1 MSIGK
6 NNTPAVLFY
15 SQDFLA
21 GVAEMTNEEIG
32 AYIKLLAY
40 QNVHGHMS
48 AGYIKR
54 VCPDC
59 PPYVLEKFSVDENGD
74 YYSERMEKEIQK
86 RNNYSKSRSNNRK
99 ETHGETHEEHMKNI
113 SSSYEKHMETETEIE
128 TEKENI
134 NKEEREIVDYL
145 NQRTGKN
152 YRHSSRAT
160 KDKIRARL
168 NEGYTVDEFKRV
180 IDVKAA
186 EWMGTE
192 QEKYLR
198 PETLFGTKFEGYLNQ
213 RPERRKMSNVEI
225 AKAMDEFE
233 RMKGG
238 CNEQGRNSN
247 AAGIGHGGI
256 SGFLQGN

>member
-40 QNVHGHMS
+40 QNIHGHMS
-48 AGYIKR
+48 AEYIKR

-59 PPYVLEKFSVDENGD
+59 PPYVLEKFSVDDAG
-74 YYSERMEKEIQK
+74 YYFNERMEKEIEK

-99 ETHGETHEEHMKNI
+99 ETHEETYEEHMKNI
-113 SSSYEKHMETETEIE
+113 SSSYEKHMETETEKE
-128 TEKENI
+128 TETS
-134 NKEEREIVDYL
+134 NKEIMAIVSYL
-145 NQRTGKN
+145 NERTGKSF
-152 YRHSSRAT
+152 RASSRAT

-168 NEGYTVDEFKRV
+168 NEGFTVDDFKRV
-180 IDVKAA
+180 IDVKTA

-213 RPERRKMSNVEI
+213 RPERKKMSNADI
-225 AKAMDEFE
+225 ARAMDEYE
-233 RMKGG
+233 LMKGG
-238 CNEQGRNSN
+238 TNEQTRNGH

-256 SGFLQGN
+256 SGFLQGGG

>member
-40 QNVHGHMS
+40 QNIHGHMS
-48 AGYIKR
+48 AEYIKR

-59 PPYVLEKFSVDENGD
+59 PSYVLEKFSVDDAG
-74 YYSERMEKEIQK
+74 YYFNERMEKEIEK
-86 RNNYSKSRSNNRK
+86 RNNYSKSRGNNRK
-99 ETHGETHEEHMKNI
+99 GTHENHMKNI
-113 SSSYEKHMETETEIE
+113 STSYELHMETETEK
-128 TEKENI
+128 EKETI
-134 NKEEREIVDYL
+134 NKEIMDIVSYL
-145 NQRTGKN
+145 NQQTGKSF
-152 YRHSSRAT
+152 RPSSRAT

-168 NEGYTVDEFKRV
+168 NEGYTVADFKTV

-213 RPERRKMSNVEI
+213 RPERKKMSNADI
-225 AKAMDEFE
+225 ARAMDEYE
-233 RMKGG
+233 LMKGG
-238 CNEQGRNSN
+238 TNEQTRNGH

-256 SGFLQGN
+256 SGFLQGGR